1 VDRSIAMGKTSQELY
16 QEREKRVL
24 DVMALK
30 KPDRVPIM
38 VMFSF
43 FPAKYMGMT
52 IQDVMY
58 DPDKLWNAQ
67 WKVMMD
73 FEQDME
79 QNPFP
84 LRFTGPLLDSLD
96 FKQIKWPGHGVGPN
110 VSYQFVE
117 GEYMKAD
124 EYDHYLLD
132 PTDFMIRKY
141 WPRIFGNLKGLENLP
156 PLHNI
161 VTYSM
166 GMPTGFAPFNTPE
179 VHQALDTFRKAGE
192 KSAKLAEY
200 SKNFGIKTKE
210 AGFPMQTGPFCQ
222 VPFDTLGDYFRGTRG
237 LMLDMYRRP
246 EKVIK
251 ACEKLLT
258 FMIEMAV
265 IGAKNT
271 GNPRVFIPIHKG
283 LDGFM
288 SEDQFKK
295 FFWPTT
301 RDLFTA
307 LIDNGLNPCPLWEG
321 NCTSRIELIKDIP
334 AGKAI
339 YSFESTDML
348 KAKKILGD
356 TVCIRGGVPLSILA
370 TGTPDDVRACCKKL
384 IDELGKDGGYI
395 MDASAGL
402 DDAKVENVKAMFDFT
417 KEYGV
422 YK

>member
-1 VDRSIAMGKTSQELY
+1 MGKTSEELY
-16 QEREKRVL
+16 KEREKRVL
-24 DVMALK
+24 DVMALR

-43 FPAKYMGMT
+43 FPAKYLGMT
-52 IQDVMY
+52 VQDVMY
-58 DPDKLWNAQ
+58 DPEKLWKAQ

-84 LRFTGPLLDSLD
+84 LRFNGPLMDSLD
-96 FKQIKWPGHGVGPN
+96 FKQLKWPGHGMGPDN
-110 VSYQFVE
+110 SYQFVE
-117 GEYMKAD
+117 GEYMMAD

-141 WPRIFGNLKGLENLP
+141 WPRIFGNMKGLEKLP

-166 GMPTGFAPFNTPE
+166 GMPTGFALFSSPE
-179 VHQALDTFRKAGE
+179 VMAALDTFKKAGE
-192 KSAKLAEY
+192 KSAQLADY
-200 SKNFGIKTKE
+200 SRRFGAATKE

-222 VPFDTLGDYFRGTRG
+222 APFDTLGDYFRGTRG

-246 EKVIK
+246 DKVIK
-251 ACEKLLT
+251 ACEKILN
-258 FMIEMAV
+258 FMVEMAV
-265 IGAKNT
+265 VAAKNT

-283 LDGFM
+283 IDGFM
-288 SEDQFKK
+288 SEEQFKK
-295 FFWPTT
+295 FFWPTC
-301 RDLFTA
+301 RELFIA
-307 LIDNGLNPCPLWEG
+307 LINNGLNPCPLWEG
-321 NCTSRIELIKDIP
+321 NCTSRLELIKDIP

-339 YSFESTDML
+339 YSFESTDMI

-356 TVCIRGGVPLSILA
+356 TVCIRGGVPLSVLV
-370 TGTPDDVRACCKKL
+370 TGTPDEVRTHCKKL
-384 IDELGKDGGYI
+384 IDELGRDGGYI
-395 MDASAGL
+395 MDAAAGL
-402 DDAKVENVKAMFDFT
+402 DDARTENVKAMFEVT

>member
-1 VDRSIAMGKTSQELY
+1 MGKTSQELY

-141 WPRIFGNLKGLENLP
+141 WPRIFGNLKGLEKLP

-192 KSAKLAEY
+192 KSAQLAEY

-251 ACEKLLT
+251 ACEKLLS

-395 MDASAGL
+395 LDASAGL
-402 DDAKVENVKAMFDFT
+402 DDAKVENVRAMFDFT